1 MITGKTALVG
11 IVGDPVE
18 HSLSPPM
25 HNAAFQ
31 HLKLDYVYVPFH
43 VPAKNLEN
51 AIKGAK
57 DMGIKGLNITIPHK
71 TAVIRY
77 LDEVDQAAQLIG
89 AVNTLKFTED
99 KIKGYNTDGV
109 GAVKAIEEIITVK
122 DKKVVIM
129 GAGGA
134 ARAVAFQLI
143 LNGIQ
148 KLSIA
153 NRTPEKAE
161 QLARDIKSKLEFS
174 SRVVNFSELELTSTD
189 ILINTTPVG
198 MHPHEDQKPLV
209 TSEMMHPELVV
220 NDIIYNPLRTGFLK
234 EAEDSG
240 AKTVNGTKM
249 LVYQGVE
256 AFRIWTGVN
265 PPVEV
270 FTEALMETLG
280 K

>member
-1 MITGKTALVG
+1 M
-11 IVGDPVE
+11 
-18 HSLSPPM
+18 
-25 HNAAFQ
+25 
-31 HLKLDYVYVPFH
+31 
-43 VPAKNLEN
+43 
-51 AIKGAK
+51 
-57 DMGIKGLNITIPHK
+57 
-71 TAVIRY
+71 
-77 LDEVDQAAQLIG
+77 DEVDQAAQLIG

-134 ARAVAFQLI
+134 AWAVAFQLI

-161 QLARDIKSKLEFS
+161 HLARDIKNKLEFS

-234 EAEDSG
+234 EAEEAG